1 MHAVLYNIILWPQ
14 TTDTDSPS
22 SDENNPDNSVTA
34 DAKDKTQRTQVLQL
48 DAKKKTQAGS
58 GGTSRVKR
66 ICTSSGAMLKSL
78 LSGGA

>member
-48 DAKKKTQAGS
+48 DAKKKTQAG
-58 GGTSRVKR
+58 TSRVKR